1 MRYGPARG
9 AKKSSAPVSLFVFS
23 RGKMS
28 LFVLLISQVPLV
40 FSCLYLGGFP
50 MHRSCPLFRIPFLVR
65 VVAVGLLAFPALW
78 VCAQQQ
84 SPGGA
89 PDMSPTPN
97 KPVLVPAANHLPD
110 ANDRMEMDQQQ
121 SKKDKFE
128 AANAARRK
136 QISDD
141 AAKLLELA
149 TELKSAVDKTD
160 KDTLSIDVIRK
171 ADTIER
177 LAKGVK
183 EKMKLT
189 VGAG

>member
-1 MRYGPARG
+1 
-9 AKKSSAPVSLFVFS
+9 
-23 RGKMS
+23 
-28 LFVLLISQVPLV
+28 
-40 FSCLYLGGFP
+40 
-50 MHRSCPLFRIPFLVR
+50 MHRSTSLPVATGFLTSVLVR
-65 VVAVGLLAFPALW
+65 WGAVALLALAAGAAAAQTNTGIPAH
-78 VCAQQQ
+78 
-84 SPGGA
+84 
-89 PDMSPTPN
+89 PD
-97 KPVLVPAANHLPD
+97 KPYLLPEANRLPD
-110 ANDRMEMDQQQ
+110 ANDRMELDQQQ
-121 SKKDKFE
+121 AKKDKFE

-160 KDTLSIDVIRK
+160 KDTLSLDVIRK

-189 VGAG
+189 VGAS